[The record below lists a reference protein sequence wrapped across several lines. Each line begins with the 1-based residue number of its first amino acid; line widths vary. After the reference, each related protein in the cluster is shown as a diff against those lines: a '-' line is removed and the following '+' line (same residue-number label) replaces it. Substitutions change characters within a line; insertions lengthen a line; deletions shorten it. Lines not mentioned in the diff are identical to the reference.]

1 MRKLTSVLL
10 IMIMVL
16 CMGTTV
22 FADTTPTTS
31 ITINPAEDDAA
42 GFERTYNAY
51 ELLKLT
57 TSHKVG
63 ECEGP
68 HTSDCYNY
76 SYTVNEKYREILQ
89 DEVFDNA
96 GDSFWNVDSNPEPKD
111 STGVTDVQIL
121 EYLSALESDDDGG
134 TLRPVADRIY
144 RAIKDTAPDATLKTG
159 ANASVKV
166 EQGYWLFA
174 DTTNLGA
181 ANNANSLVMVN
192 TKGQDTLTITPK
204 TALPEFEKKVKD
216 INDSTDNAIAVNDWA
231 DSADHDKGDTVPFKL
246 TATVPANASNYG
258 TYTMIFHDTMENGLT
273 LDPDSV
279 EVYVYDTKND
289 ADKNQ
294 NGTLV
299 FKATQYKDKGYE
311 SADVKLTPKNDHE
324 FELTL
329 SNVLTGADAADG
341 NNAFVVYYE
350 ATLNEN
356 AVMGSAGNSNTAY
369 LEFSNNPYTD
379 GTGKTPED
387 KVKVFTYQLTINKV
401 DGDNNA
407 ALKGAGFI
415 LYKKD
420 ADDAY
425 VAVGDELKGD
435 DMTAFEWKG
444 LDDGDYKLEEKTVPA
459 GYNKMEDL
467 YFTISAEHELD
478 DEDPALTKLLG
489 GDLVTGDFF
498 NTGVITKDVKNY
510 SGTVLPSTG
519 AKGTMMLIGGGS
531 VLIVLAAVFMIT
543 RKKMS
548 VYED

>member
-22 FADTTPTTS
+22 FADDTPTTS
-31 ITINPAEDDAA
+31 ITINSAA
-42 GFERTYNAY
+42 GDTASRTYDAY
-51 ELLKLT
+51 KLLNLT
-57 TSHKVG
+57 TSLKGG
-63 ECEGP
+63 ECANP
-68 HTSDCYNY
+68 HTSACYNY
-76 SYTVNEKYREILQ
+76 SYTVNADYLSILQ
-89 DEVFDNA
+89 NEVFNNKPEGTFESSTKVTQEDILDYLEDLTSDE
-96 GDSFWNVDSNPEPKD
+96 GD
-111 STGVTDVQIL
+111 T
-121 EYLSALESDDDGG
+121 YG
-134 TLRPVADRIY
+134 TLRPAADRIY
-144 RAIKDTAPDATLKTG
+144 SAIKEAGLAADKELTSG
-159 ANASVKV
+159 ANTTVEV
-166 EQGYWLFA
+166 EQGYWLIA
-174 DTTNLGA
+174 DTTTLGTA
-181 ANNANSLVMVN
+181 YNANSLVMVN

-216 INDSTDNAIAVNDWA
+216 INNSDDSDIADNAWA
-231 DSADHDKGDTVPFKL
+231 DSADHDMGDTVPFKL
-246 TATVPANASNYG
+246 TATVPSNVSNYG
-258 TYTMIFHDTMENGLT
+258 TYTMIFHDTMGNGLT
-273 LDPDSV
+273 LDPTSV
-279 EVYVYDTKND
+279 KVYKYNTKGN
-289 ADKNQ
+289 ADDDKALVS
-294 NGTLV
+294 GTLV
-299 FKATQYKDKGYE
+299 FDAAVDTDYDND
-311 SADVKLTPKNDHE
+311 DVKLIPAEGNHAFK
-324 FELTL
+324 LTMK
-329 SNVLTGADAADG
+329 NVLNGKDTAAG

-356 AVMGSAGNSNTAY
+356 AAVGSAGNSNTAY

-407 ALKGAGFI
+407 TLKGAGFI

-420 ADDAY
+420 AADAY

-498 NTGVITKDVKNY
+498 NTGVITEDVENY
-510 SGTVLPSTG
+510 TGTVLPSTG

-548 VYED
+548 IYED